1 MKARVASY
9 SSFGYGETIEVM
21 VDAEMLQMISNQL
34 RIEITKAIEAHDDA
48 KAVDYL
54 EAKINIDNKLKEYAE
69 RKTKDDAERETNE

>member
-21 VDAEMLQMISNQL
+21 VDAEMLHMISNQL

-69 RKTKDDAERETNE
+69 RKTKDDAERETEE

>member
-9 SSFGYGETIEVM
+9 SSFGYGEIIEIM

-54 EAKINIDNKLKEYAE
+54 EAKIDIDNKLKEYAE
-69 RKTKDDAERETNE
+69 QKAKDDAERETEE

>member
-9 SSFGYGETIEVM
+9 SSFGYGETIEIM
-21 VDAEMLQMISNQL
+21 VDADMLQMISNQL

-54 EAKINIDNKLKEYAE
+54 EAKMGIDKKVKEYAE
-69 RKTKDDAERETNE
+69 QKANKDAE

>member
-9 SSFGYGETIEVM
+9 SSFGYGETIEIM

-34 RIEITKAIEAHDDA
+34 RIEITEAIEAHDDA

-54 EAKINIDNKLKEYAE
+54 EAKMGIDKKVKEYAE
-69 RKTKDDAERETNE
+69 QKANKDAE

>member
-34 RIEITKAIEAHDDA
+34 RIEITKAIESHDDA

-54 EAKINIDNKLKEYAE
+54 QAKMDIDKKLKEYAE
-69 RKTKDDAERETNE
+69 RKTKDDAERETEE

>member
-9 SSFGYGETIEVM
+9 SSFGYGETIEVR

-54 EAKINIDNKLKEYAE
+54 EAKMDIDNKLKEYAE
-69 RKTKDDAERETNE
+69 RKAKDDAERETEE